1 MFPQCLKNQKRS
13 VDSAIRVLP
22 GVSIYKVENSRFWY
36 VRVWDREKK
45 RYVVKGT
52 KETSSIAAK
61 KLAQDLAVTLLQ
73 KKKPSERE
81 FSFKTYALRFIKKEE
96 QVTAKGDRSVGSF
109 KAMKWLYNDEW
120 GLTKRFGDRDV
131 REVTTGDFR
140 SYMDYLDEANP
151 EWALSTKNTM
161 LATVRSIS

>member
-1 MFPQCLKNQKRS
+1 MSEKPKKS
-13 VDSAIRVLP
+13 VDGAIRVLP
-22 GVSIYKVENSRFWY
+22 GGSIYKVENSRFWY

-81 FSFKTYALRFIKKEE
+81 FSFKNCAVRLIKKGG
-96 QVTAKGDRSVGSF
+96 AGDR
-109 KAMKWLYNDEW
+109 
-120 GLTKRFGDRDV
+120 
-131 REVTTGDFR
+131 
-140 SYMDYLDEANP
+140 
-151 EWALSTKNTM
+151 
-161 LATVRSIS
+161 